1 MMLRRRLVQS
11 LVLAALIACSAEEPT
26 QYSLGQAIPV
36 AAWNITVRSTEEL
49 PERMIPD
56 LVRAVKPDA
65 MWLAVHVNL
74 KFGGSD
80 SEEWERQFKRLL
92 RGIRLSVEGGDEF
105 ELIMAPMTD
114 SHLKMLKYGSST
126 TIEDMQALAAT
137 SDRRRMVLVF
147 APPKDSR
154 SLSLLLA
161 NYEPRDEQPTSI
173 AITLGR

>member
-1 MMLRRRLVQS
+1 MLRRRLVQS

-74 KFGGSD
+74 K
-80 SEEWERQFKRLL
+80 
-92 RGIRLSVEGGDEF
+92 
-105 ELIMAPMTD
+105 
-114 SHLKMLKYGSST
+114 YGSST

-137 SDRRRMVLVF
+137 SDRRKMVLVF
-147 APPKDSR
+147 APPKDGR